1 MADYIDREEL
11 IKAIMNDEML
21 LDTYG
26 TADRWEETIAKI
38 NSMPS
43 VDAVEQKHGHW
54 ELAYVM
60 SDNDHREFCSNC
72 HYLRFRNNSAD
83 WRYCPYCGSKMD
95 EVTEDDG

>member
-43 VDAVEQKHGHW
+43 VDAVEVVRCKDCKHTTK
-54 ELAYVM
+54 
-60 SDNDHREFCSNC
+60 S
-72 HYLRFRNNSAD
+72 SAD
-83 WRYCPYCGSKMD
+83 KMF
-95 EVTEDDG
+95 VGKLHCRFTGICVDDDFFCKWGEKE